1 MIPPI
6 TKSNTPS
13 KYYIMNTKRKIS
25 IKTKLARFLVRY
37 IIPLIIIILAIVI
50 SDIMVFNKMS
60 FDNITIETIKYAL
73 ILIGLGIISVFV
85 SNLWFNFISRI
96 QDND

>member
-13 KYYIMNTKRKIS
+13 KYYIMNAKRKIS
-25 IKTKLARFLVRY
+25 IKTKISRFLVRY
-37 IIPLIIIILAIVI
+37 IIPLIVIVLAIVI

-60 FDNITIETIKYAL
+60 FDNITIETIKYIA

-85 SNLWFNFISRI
+85 SSLWFNFISRI